1 MLLAVRISSYACTR
15 EVWRTLKKLELLS
28 AAPRATITHFWCSP
42 NFPRASITRY
52 THGKFYLFSFVNA
65 RAQMKGK
72 TDQDVKLL
80 SKMIVAP
87 VEEREETIIHQ
98 ATHAV

>member
-1 MLLAVRISSYACTR
+1 MNKFLIL
-15 EVWRTLKKLELLS
+15 
-28 AAPRATITHFWCSP
+28 
-42 NFPRASITRY
+42 
-52 THGKFYLFSFVNA
+52 GKFYLFSFVNA

-87 VEEREETIIHQ
+87 VEEREKTIIYQ

>member
-15 EVWRTLKKLELLS
+15 SMNKFLIL
-28 AAPRATITHFWCSP
+28 
-42 NFPRASITRY
+42 
-52 THGKFYLFSFVNA
+52 GKFYLFSFVNA

>member
-1 MLLAVRISSYACTR
+1 MNKFLIL
-15 EVWRTLKKLELLS
+15 
-28 AAPRATITHFWCSP
+28 
-42 NFPRASITRY
+42 
-52 THGKFYLFSFVNA
+52 GKFFLFSFVNA
-65 RAQMKGK
+65 RSQMKGK

-87 VEEREETIIHQ
+87 VEEREETIIYQ